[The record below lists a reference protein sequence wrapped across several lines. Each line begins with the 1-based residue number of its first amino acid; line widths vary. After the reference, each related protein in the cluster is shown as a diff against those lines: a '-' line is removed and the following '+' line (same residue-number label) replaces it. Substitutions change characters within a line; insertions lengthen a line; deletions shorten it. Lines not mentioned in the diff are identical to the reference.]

1 MNFVIQEEDHMSDMA
16 GLAFK
21 SVTRYSVRDR

>member
-1 MNFVIQEEDHMSDMA
+1 MNFVIQEEDQLSDIA

-21 SVTRYSVRDR
+21 SVTRLSLKDR